1 MSDDDKANLADLHQV
16 ELAVIDAQDALR
28 ERPWVG
34 HGPKARELFAFKVG
48 FARDRLMRVVN
59 RIYPAKDDFAMEEP
73 DAP

>member
-1 MSDDDKANLADLHQV
+1 MTDDDKANLADLHRIEQ
-16 ELAVIDAQDALR
+16 AVLEAQEALKR
-28 ERPWVG
+28 AMVG

-48 FARDRLMRVVN
+48 FARGRLMRVVN

>member
-1 MSDDDKANLADLHQV
+1 MSDDDQQNLADLHQV
-16 ELAVIDAQDALR
+16 ELAVIEAQEALKR
-28 ERPWVG
+28 AMVG

-48 FARDRLMRVVN
+48 FARDRLLRVVN

>member
-1 MSDDDKANLADLHQV
+1 MSEDDKANLADLHQV
-16 ELAVIDAQDALR
+16 ELAVIDAQEALKR
-28 ERPWVG
+28 AVVG

-48 FARDRLMRVVN
+48 FARDRLLRVVN